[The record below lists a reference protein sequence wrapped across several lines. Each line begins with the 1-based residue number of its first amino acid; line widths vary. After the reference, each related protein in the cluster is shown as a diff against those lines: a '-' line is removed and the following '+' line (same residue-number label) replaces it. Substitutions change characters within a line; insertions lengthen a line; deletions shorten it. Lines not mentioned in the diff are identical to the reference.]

1 MWTYFNNQAYPYNPK
16 TAFQFNSCR
25 HVGSKSS
32 PAAPLQ
38 AVIYPASL
46 HVFIPD
52 DWLLSDQ
59 ILRWRGFDAHKPA

>member
-1 MWTYFNNQAYPYNPK
+1 MMINPK
-16 TAFQFNSCR
+16 NAFQFNSYR

-38 AVIYPASL
+38 AVIYQASL

-52 DWLLSDQ
+52 DWLLSDPNPV
-59 ILRWRGFDAHKPA
+59 LERF